1 VTLRDSLAYVADLV
15 DGLVIVDLAE
25 PASPR
30 VTSTFKTPM
39 PARDVAVGDGLILV
53 AVARGGSSE
62 VPPSEGHIIVL
73 REK

>member
-1 VTLRDSLAYVADLV
+1 M
-15 DGLVIVDLAE
+15 IVDLAE

-30 VTSTFKTPM
+30 VVSTFKTPM

-53 AVARGGSSE
+53 AVAKGGGSE
-62 VPPSEGHIIVL
+62 EPPSEGHVIVL